1 MTRSKQQRAVET
13 REAIVRAAAA
23 VFEESGYAGASISRI
38 LKRAG
43 ATAGSLY
50 FHFKSKEDLAR
61 AVMTAQPETIVPH
74 LESEGLQRLVD
85 ITLVWCHQ
93 LRLDLTLRAGVRLT
107 TEQTTFGMADAA
119 APYDDWVAIMTKVLE
134 EAAERGELQP
144 GIEPKALATFVV
156 EHCTGMQL
164 YSAARE
170 ADRDD
175 LPQRVVRMWELLL
188 PGVAV
193 PTVAVRIDASPDKFR
208 LTSV

>member
-1 MTRSKQQRAVET
+1 MARSKQQRSVET
-13 REAIVRAAAA
+13 REAILRAAAA

-38 LKRAG
+38 LQRAG

-50 FHFKSKEDLAR
+50 FHFKSKEELAR

-74 LESEGLQRLVD
+74 LASEGLQRLVD

-119 APYDDWVAIMTKVLE
+119 APYDEWVAIMADVLE
-134 EAAERGELQP
+134 TAAERGELQP
-144 GIEPKALATFVV
+144 GIDPKGLATFIV

-164 YSAARE
+164 YSAARSS
-170 ADRDD
+170 DRAD
-175 LPQRVVRMWELLL
+175 LPQRVVSMWQLLL
-188 PGVAV
+188 PGIAV
-193 PTVAVRIDASPDKFR
+193 PTVAVRIETRPDRFHP
-208 LTSV
+208 TAA

>member
-38 LKRAG
+38 LQRAG

-61 AVMTAQPETIVPH
+61 AVMSAQPETIVPH

-119 APYDDWVAIMTKVLE
+119 APYDEWVAIMTQVLG

-144 GIEPKALATFVV
+144 GVEPESLAAFVV

-164 YSAARE
+164 YSAARD

-175 LPQRVVRMWELLL
+175 LPQRVVRMWQLLL
-188 PGVAV
+188 PGIAV

-208 LTSV
+208 LASV